1 MITSQVTS
9 RQGNITLDNRDV
21 TLILKVVDVEF
32 FIVMDGSSSKKYSG
46 KFVTLM
52 AQELQ
57 KKLSTLTPE
66 QLIPATIKK
75 NIETLLEESRRNIMY
90 QCIPASLSILILAVM
105 QEKLTLAL
113 WAGDCALA
121 VKQRNGKL
129 RWLTKPH
136 TVLNQEIP
144 QLKNNSHRHLLAHSM
159 QSCKPTKLM
168 GVCAFHFY
176 QNIRLLLATDGWW
189 SEGFTQNDLVRDD
202 ETLIEVQR
210 R

>member
-1 MITSQVTS
+1 MIASQVNT

-52 AQELQ
+52 AQEPQ

-66 QLIPATIKK
+66 QLIPVNIKK
-75 NIETLLEESRRNIMY
+75 NIETLLEESRKSIMY

-105 QEKLTLAL
+105 QEKLVLAL
-113 WAGDCALA
+113 WTGDCALA

-136 TVLNQEIP
+136 TVLNQVIP
-144 QLKNNSHRHLLAHSM
+144 LLKNNSQRHLLAHSIE
-159 QSCKPTKLM
+159 SCRPAKLR
-168 GVCAFHFY
+168 GACAFHFN
-176 QNIRLLLATDGWW
+176 QNMKLILATDGWW
-189 SEGFTQNDLVRDD
+189 SKNFTQNNPAQDD
-202 ETLIEVQR
+202 ETLIEIQR